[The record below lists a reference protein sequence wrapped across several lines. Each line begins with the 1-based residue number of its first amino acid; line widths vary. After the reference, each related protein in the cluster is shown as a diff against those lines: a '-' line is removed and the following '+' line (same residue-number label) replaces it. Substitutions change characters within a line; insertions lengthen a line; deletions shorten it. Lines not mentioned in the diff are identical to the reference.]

1 MRDRSV
7 TLQKSGDKTAQDVP
21 LKPLAP
27 EASEPIAAMIHSI
40 ASQTEPQGMT
50 SLDMNVQVME
60 IIGRGQR
67 VDQTGK
73 AVHLA
78 KK

>member
-1 MRDRSV
+1 MRDRKV
-7 TLQKSGDKTAQDVP
+7 TMQKSDEKSAQEMP
-21 LKPLAP
+21 IKPLTP

-40 ASQTEPQGMT
+40 ETKTEPQGMT

-60 IIGRGQR
+60 IIDAAKESIR
-67 VDQTGK
+67 TGK
-73 AVHLA
+73 AVHLS

>member
-1 MRDRSV
+1 
-7 TLQKSGDKTAQDVP
+7 VP

-40 ASQTEPQGMT
+40 ETKTEPQGMT

-60 IIGRGQR
+60 IIDAAKESIR
-67 VDQTGK
+67 TGK